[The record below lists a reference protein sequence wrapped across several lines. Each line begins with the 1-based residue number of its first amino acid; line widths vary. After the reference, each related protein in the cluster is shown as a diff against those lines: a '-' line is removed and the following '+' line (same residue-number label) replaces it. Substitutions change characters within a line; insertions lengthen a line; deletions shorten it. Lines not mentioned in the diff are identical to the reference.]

1 MFRLHNNGIDMNFLF
16 NFCYFFGRLEVHLP
30 FEKSKAN
37 ALRLS
42 NVTLSPELRGA
53 DTCNLAEKTGE
64 IGSFGKAETL
74 GNL

>member
-1 MFRLHNNGIDMNFLF
+1 MVFRLHNNGIDLTYLF

-42 NVTLSPELRGA
+42 NVTLSPEL
-53 DTCNLAEKTGE
+53 
-64 IGSFGKAETL
+64 
-74 GNL
+74 